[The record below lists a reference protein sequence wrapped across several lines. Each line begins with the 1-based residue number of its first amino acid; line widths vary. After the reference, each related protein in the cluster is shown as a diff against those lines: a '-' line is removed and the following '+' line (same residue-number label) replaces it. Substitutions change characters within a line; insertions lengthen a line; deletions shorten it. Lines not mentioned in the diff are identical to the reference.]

1 MNFFGLDQLIKEPT
15 RITPSSVLLKDHIL
29 NNAGDI
35 VQASGVVVNG
45 FSDHFLTCC
54 SCRCIKGIFHG
65 HNVKKVRSF
74 KNYSKISF
82 NMELRKID
90 WSSVLTSTD
99 VNYCL
104 SEFSR
109 LFKSVIDIVAP
120 YKEVRVRGKPNPW
133 MNSEILA
140 SIKKRNDLLS
150 RFKRDKNNESLYKDY
165 CKVRNAVQRDIKLA
179 KENFF
184 KQGVVKNRGDSGKLW
199 NHLKS
204 LGYSK
209 KTSYSSSNIV
219 LEDKGCKVFDPSAM
233 ARLFNVFYTSVAS
246 DLVKKLPNPH
256 GMFCS
261 TGRIF
266 RNFCSSLIGPRP
278 LR

>member
-45 FSDHFLTCC
+45 FSDHFLTYC
-54 SCRCIKGIFHG
+54 SRRCIKGISHG

-109 LFKSVIDIVAP
+109 LFKSVIDIVAL
-120 YKEVRVRGKPNPW
+120 KEVRVRSKPNPW

-140 SIKKRNDLLS
+140 SIKKRNDFLS
-150 RFKRDKNNESLYKDY
+150 RFKRDKNN
-165 CKVRNAVQRDIKLA
+165 
-179 KENFF
+179 
-184 KQGVVKNRGDSGKLW
+184 
-199 NHLKS
+199 
-204 LGYSK
+204 
-209 KTSYSSSNIV
+209 
-219 LEDKGCKVFDPSAM
+219 
-233 ARLFNVFYTSVAS
+233 
-246 DLVKKLPNPH
+246 
-256 GMFCS
+256 
-261 TGRIF
+261 
-266 RNFCSSLIGPRP
+266 
-278 LR
+278 